1 MRGQGP
7 ILALLGFTWMAPSVA
22 ATPEYQVKA
31 AWVYNFAK
39 FIEWPDAES
48 LGSMTI
54 CVYGK
59 DPFGGFLDEAV
70 RGKLVRGRPIL
81 IRRLPAED
89 ESWAGCQILFFG
101 LNKVVRVEAALA
113 RLQGSSILTIGESD
127 GFARLGGMIGLVVDQ
142 GRVRFDI
149 NLAALAGARLKAS
162 SQLMEI
168 GRVVGS
174 RK

>member
-1 MRGQGP
+1 
-7 ILALLGFTWMAPSVA
+7 
-22 ATPEYQVKA
+22 
-31 AWVYNFAK
+31 
-39 FIEWPDAES
+39 
-48 LGSMTI
+48 
-54 CVYGK
+54 
-59 DPFGGFLDEAV
+59 
-70 RGKLVRGRPIL
+70 
-81 IRRLPAED
+81 
-89 ESWAGCQILFFG
+89 
-101 LNKVVRVEAALA
+101 VEAALA